1 MVIIPVFY
9 GNIMKIEDFEGKVA
23 LNDNITV
30 IEIEDSDRM
39 VAAMIT

>member
-1 MVIIPVFY
+1 
-9 GNIMKIEDFEGKVA
+9 MKIEDFEGKVA
-23 LNDNITV
+23 LDDNVTV